1 MNIIQVN
8 NLTKTYRQGAQ
19 EIHALNNVSFN
30 VEKGEF
36 IAVVGA
42 SGSGKSTLIHI
53 LGCVDKKTSGEVIL
67 DGIDTSA
74 LSEKALTIFRR
85 RQIGLVYQFY
95 NLIPT
100 LNVENNIKLPVLLD
114 GERVDEKYY
123 QDLLVNFGI
132 QDRVTHLPSELS
144 GGQQQRASIA
154 RALMGRPSIL
164 LLDEP
169 TGNLDQKNS
178 KEVMKLI
185 KDAHQKYQQTT
196 LIITHNEEIAAMAD
210 RIIKIEDGVIVF
222 DGEVK

>member
-67 DGIDTSA
+67 DGIDTST

-114 GERVDEKYY
+114 GERIDENYY